1 MLESLLVP
9 TAIVALAEIGDKT
22 QLLALIL
29 AARFRKPWPIIAGII
44 AATLANHA
52 AAGAVGA
59 WVSSF
64 FTESV
69 LHWILAASF
78 TATALWTLVPDKM
91 DDDETSNARRFGPF
105 VTTLIAFFLAEIGD
119 KTQVA
124 TVMLAAQYP
133 HLIMVIIGTTLG
145 MLIANVPVVLAG
157 NFAAEKL
164 PLTLIRR
171 LAAAAFF
178 VLAVVAVYSAMKT
191 SGWIG

>member
-1 MLESLLVP
+1 MESLLVP

-29 AARFRKPWPIIAGII
+29 AARFRKPWPIIAGIV

-91 DDDETSNARRFGPF
+91 DDEESSNARRFGPF

-171 LAAAAFF
+171 LAATAFV
-178 VLAVVAVYSAMKT
+178 VLAIVAVYSAMKT

>member
-1 MLESLLVP
+1 MMLDSFLVP

-29 AARFRKPWPIIAGII
+29 AARFRKPWPIIAGIV

-59 WVSSF
+59 WFGSF
-64 FTESV
+64 FSNAT
-69 LHWILAASF
+69 LHWILAACF

-91 DDDETSNARRFGPF
+91 DDDVSTARKFGPF
-105 VTTLIAFFLAEIGD
+105 LTTLIAFFLAEMGD

-133 HLIMVIIGTTLG
+133 DLWLVILGTTAG

-157 NFAAEKL
+157 NFAADKL

-171 LAAAAFF
+171 LAAAAFLI
-178 VLAVVAVYSAMKT
+178 LAIVAVYKAMQS
-191 SGWIG
+191 SGWV